1 MPEIKKRIER
11 YRRQALADGIPAAVI
26 QIPDNRGYLSGF
38 EGSAGT
44 VLITQEDAFLLVDFR
59 YVEQAREQAPALEVI
74 QHHPEITITLKKLLK
89 ELRISCLGWEKSFVT
104 LEQEDKWRSSLD
116 GVTLV
121 PMPDLV
127 AELRMVKDDR
137 EIDCIRK
144 AAAIADQ
151 AFEQIRPMI
160 RAGQKEKDA
169 AIEMEYLMRR
179 LGADGVSFET
189 IIASGPRSAMPH
201 ARASDRE
208 MENGDLVIID
218 FGAVYQKYCSDCT
231 RTLAIGV
238 MDSKQKEIYQI
249 VQEAQ
254 EESMKA
260 IQPGVRAS
268 LVDEVARSIITK
280 RGYGQYFGHS
290 LGHGVGR
297 SIHEEPTLSLRDETL
312 LEPGMVVTVEPGI
325 YIPNWG
331 GVRLEE
337 LVLVTGS
344 GGEVLTRSSR
354 FF

>member
-1 MPEIKKRIER
+1 MPEIEKRIER
-11 YRRQALADGIPAAVI
+11 FRRQALIDGIEAVVI

-44 VLITQEDAFLLVDFR
+44 VLITQKDAFLLVDFR
-59 YVEQAREQAPALEVI
+59 YVEQAREQAPYLEVI
-74 QHHPEITITLKKLLK
+74 QHHPEITITLKRLLK
-89 ELRISCLGWEKSFVT
+89 DLGISCLGWEKSFVT
-104 LEQEDKWRSSLD
+104 LEQEELWKDSLD
-116 GVTLV
+116 EVTLV

-127 AELRMVKDDR
+127 AELRMVKDER
-137 EIDCIRK
+137 EIEYIRK
-144 AAAIADQ
+144 AAAIADE

-160 RAGQKEKDA
+160 KAGQNEKA
-169 AIEMEYLMRR
+169 VAIEMEYLMRR
-179 LGADGVSFET
+179 LDADGVSFET

-201 ARASDRE
+201 ARASERE
-208 MENGDLVIID
+208 MEDGDLVIID
-218 FGAVYQKYCSDCT
+218 FGAIYHKYCSDCT
-231 RTLAIGV
+231 RTLVIGE
-238 MDSKQKEIYQI
+238 MNRKQREIYEI

-254 EESMKA
+254 MESLKM

-268 LVDEVARSIITK
+268 HVDEVARSIITK

-297 SIHEEPTLSLRDETL
+297 SIHEEPTLSLRDDTL

-337 LVLVTGS
+337 LVLVTGKGS
-344 GGEVLTRSSR
+344 EVLTKSKR
-354 FF
+354 FL